1 MAWGVLEEEMD
12 KLDFVLLSS
21 VKMVTRLMLRVWGSE
36 YNQKM
41 ALQIEVK
48 SCWYSGLEEPEASQ
62 LLKGKGLNLQ
72 GEGDWKDQHGK

>member
-1 MAWGVLEEEMD
+1 MVKLILLHDTLFFCMAWGVLEEKMD

-41 ALQIEVK
+41 AFQIEVK
-48 SCWYSGLEEPEASQ
+48 SC
-62 LLKGKGLNLQ
+62 
-72 GEGDWKDQHGK
+72 